1 MPKEMTEDEVRKK
14 FLRYCWSM
22 VEYWDKESR
31 RETTSEKLQGLMHS
45 IPSLA
50 RKKERLIPIEGVVP
64 DPIDVPPG
72 CGFEPRC
79 PQRMEICKEKMPP
92 LKGVGLQHTAACW
105 LYGEQ
110 E

>member
-45 IPSLA
+45 ILSTLDGCATALPGFILA
-50 RKKERLIPIEGVVP
+50 PAPHPDDKEYCEQSGEDWYPQNNENQVKCDIA
-64 DPIDVPPG
+64 G
-72 CGFEPRC
+72 CLHELFYN
-79 PQRMEICKEKMPP
+79 EKP
-92 LKGVGLQHTAACW
+92 
-105 LYGEQ
+105 
-110 E
+110 